1 MAVLERILK
10 DGHKVRRQKYAETG
24 IVYML
29 HNVHNDNV
37 LFKCGSGL
45 YVSVRRM
52 DVFTRYWCKE
62 MRDLLLEQIKKSFEW
77 RGIRM
82 AKIFKAND
90 ERNPV
95 KFACSILQV
104 LARKKEYEHYGIK
117 HNISHNY
124 GQGQIKRQTAA
135 IPKDIPKEHGRGGKG
150 LQRGEH
156 RPHNVLRLAQKRGV
170 CQRVQDAG

>member
-1 MAVLERILK
+1 MAVLEKILR

-24 IVYML
+24 VVYML
-29 HNVHNDNV
+29 HNPQRDDV

-62 MRDLLLEQIKKSFEW
+62 MRALLLEQIKKSFAW
-77 RGIRM
+77 RDIRQ

-104 LARKKEYEHYGIK
+104 LARMEECKHYRIDY
-117 HNISHNY
+117 NISHNY
-124 GQGQIKRQTAA
+124 
-135 IPKDIPKEHGRGGKG
+135 E
-150 LQRGEH
+150 L
-156 RPHNVLRLAQKRGV
+156 
-170 CQRVQDAG
+170 

>member
-10 DGHKVRRQKYAETG
+10 DGHKVRKQKYAETG

-29 HNVHNDNV
+29 HNPQNDNV

-62 MRDLLLEQIKKSFEW
+62 MRELLLEQIKNSFAW
-77 RGIRM
+77 RDIRL

-104 LARKKEYEHYGIK
+104 LAMMKYYKRYGINY
-117 HNISHNY
+117 NISNY
-124 GQGQIKRQTAA
+124 IWAK
-135 IPKDIPKEHGRGGKG
+135 I
-150 LQRGEH
+150 
-156 RPHNVLRLAQKRGV
+156 N
-170 CQRVQDAG
+170 

>member
-29 HNVHNDNV
+29 HNPQRDDV

-62 MRDLLLEQIKKSFEW
+62 MRGLLLEQIKKSFAW
-77 RGIRM
+77 RDIRL

-90 ERNPV
+90 ERNSV

-104 LARKKEYEHYGIK
+104 LARMKENKHYGIDY
-117 HNISHNY
+117 NISHNY
-124 GQGQIKRQTAA
+124 G
-135 IPKDIPKEHGRGGKG
+135 
-150 LQRGEH
+150 L
-156 RPHNVLRLAQKRGV
+156 
-170 CQRVQDAG
+170 

>member
-10 DGHKVRRQKYAETG
+10 DGHKVRKQKYAETG

-29 HNVHNDNV
+29 HNPQRDDVW
-37 LFKCGSGL
+37 FKAGTGL

-62 MRDLLLEQIKKSFEW
+62 MRELLLKQIKNSFAW
-77 RGIRM
+77 RDIRL

-90 ERNPV
+90 ETNPV

-104 LARKKEYEHYGIK
+104 LAKMKESKHYGINY
-117 HNISHNY
+117 NISHNY
-124 GQGQIKRQTAA
+124 G
-135 IPKDIPKEHGRGGKG
+135 
-150 LQRGEH
+150 L
-156 RPHNVLRLAQKRGV
+156 
-170 CQRVQDAG
+170 

>member
-1 MAVLERILK
+1 MAVLEKMLR
-10 DGHKVRRQKYAETG
+10 DGHEVRKQKYAETG

-29 HNVHNDNV
+29 HNPQNDDV

-62 MRDLLLEQIKKSFEW
+62 MRDLLLEQIKKSYAW
-77 RGIRM
+77 RHIRQ

-90 ERNPV
+90 ERDPV

-104 LARKKEYEHYGIK
+104 LAIIKEYEHYGINY
-117 HNISHNY
+117 NISHNY
-124 GQGQIKRQTAA
+124 
-135 IPKDIPKEHGRGGKG
+135 E
-150 LQRGEH
+150 
-156 RPHNVLRLAQKRGV
+156 
-170 CQRVQDAG
+170 

>member
-1 MAVLERILK
+1 MAVLEKILK
-10 DGHKVRRQKYAETG
+10 DGHEVRKQKYAETG

-29 HNVHNDNV
+29 HNPQNDNV

-62 MRDLLLEQIKKSFEW
+62 MRGLLLEQIKSSFAW
-77 RGIRM
+77 YDIRM

-90 ERNPV
+90 ERNSV

-104 LARKKEYEHYGIK
+104 LARMEQFKHYRK
-117 HNISHNY
+117 DYNISHNY
-124 GQGQIKRQTAA
+124 GQG
-135 IPKDIPKEHGRGGKG
+135 
-150 LQRGEH
+150 
-156 RPHNVLRLAQKRGV
+156 
-170 CQRVQDAG
+170 

>member
-1 MAVLERILK
+1 MAVLEKILK

-29 HNVHNDNV
+29 HNPQTDNV

-62 MRDLLLEQIKKSFEW
+62 MRELLLEQIKNSFAW
-77 RGIRM
+77 RDIRL

-104 LARKKEYEHYGIK
+104 LARMEQFKHYGINY
-117 HNISHNY
+117 NISHNY
-124 GQGQIKRQTAA
+124 G
-135 IPKDIPKEHGRGGKG
+135 
-150 LQRGEH
+150 L
-156 RPHNVLRLAQKRGV
+156 
-170 CQRVQDAG
+170 

>member
-10 DGHKVRRQKYAETG
+10 DGHEVRRQKYAETG

-29 HNVHNDNV
+29 HNPQNDDV

-62 MRDLLLEQIKKSFEW
+62 MRELLLKQIKNSFAW
-77 RGIRM
+77 RDIRL

-90 ERNPV
+90 ETNPV

-104 LARKKEYEHYGIK
+104 LAKMKESKHYGINY
-117 HNISHNY
+117 NISHNY
-124 GQGQIKRQTAA
+124 GQSNEI
-135 IPKDIPKEHGRGGKG
+135 
-150 LQRGEH
+150 
-156 RPHNVLRLAQKRGV
+156 
-170 CQRVQDAG
+170 

>member
-10 DGHKVRRQKYAETG
+10 DGHKVRKQKYAETG

-29 HNVHNDNV
+29 HNPQNDDV

-62 MRDLLLEQIKKSFEW
+62 MRELLLEQIKKSYEW
-77 RGIRM
+77 QHIRL

-90 ERNPV
+90 ERDPV
-95 KFACSILQV
+95 RFACSILQL
-104 LARKKEYEHYGIK
+104 LARMEEYRRYGI
-117 HNISHNY
+117 NINITRINY
-124 GQGQIKRQTAA
+124 
-135 IPKDIPKEHGRGGKG
+135 E
-150 LQRGEH
+150 
-156 RPHNVLRLAQKRGV
+156 VW
-170 CQRVQDAG
+170 

>member
-10 DGHKVRRQKYAETG
+10 DGHKVRKQKYAETG

-29 HNVHNDNV
+29 HNPQNDDV
-37 LFKCGSGL
+37 VFKCGSGL

-62 MRDLLLEQIKKSFEW
+62 MRELLLEQIKNSFAW
-77 RGIRM
+77 RDIRL

-90 ERNPV
+90 ETNPV

-104 LARKKEYEHYGIK
+104 LARMKQSKHYGINY
-117 HNISHNY
+117 NISHNY
-124 GQGQIKRQTAA
+124 GQG
-135 IPKDIPKEHGRGGKG
+135 
-150 LQRGEH
+150 
-156 RPHNVLRLAQKRGV
+156 
-170 CQRVQDAG
+170 